1 MLWKKRYIRR
11 LGGNIKYNEIET
23 LNKENGK
30 PYITIY
36 DEKGIENNKFNIELS
51 ITHDNK
57 NATAIVI
64 VEERG

>member
-1 MLWKKRYIRR
+1 MD
-11 LGGNIKYNEIET
+11 GDIKYNEIET

-36 DEKGIENNKFNIELS
+36 DEKGTKINKLDIELS
-51 ITHDNK
+51 ITHDSK

>member
-1 MLWKKRYIRR
+1 MD
-11 LGGNIKYNEIET
+11 GDIKYNEIET

-36 DEKGIENNKFNIELS
+36 DEKGTENNKFDIELS
-51 ITHDNK
+51 ITHDSK

>member
-1 MLWKKRYIRR
+1 MD
-11 LGGNIKYNEIET
+11 GNIKYNEIET

-36 DEKGIENNKFNIELS
+36 DKKGIENNKFNIELS

-64 VEERG
+64 VEGRG